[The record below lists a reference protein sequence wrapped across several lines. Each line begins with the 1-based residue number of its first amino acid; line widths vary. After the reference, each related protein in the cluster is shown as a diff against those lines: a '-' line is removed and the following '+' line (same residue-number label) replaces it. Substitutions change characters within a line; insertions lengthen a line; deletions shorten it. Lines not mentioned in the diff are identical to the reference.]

1 MGRADYDY
9 PFRIDAGS
17 GQAGQT
23 GYPTHVD
30 QMLRQLLLT
39 SPGERTC
46 LPEFGCGLRQL
57 LFAPQSDAL
66 AASAAIMVRESI
78 ERWLSD
84 QVQLVDVSVT
94 AGAGS
99 DPTLGLDE
107 GTLLVTVSY
116 VLIDTQ
122 QPGTLTLTVG
132 VGLVRAGLAGAGQAG
147 VTPT

>member
-17 GQAGQT
+17 GQAGTT
-23 GYPTHVD
+23 GYPAHVD

-46 LPEFGCGLRQL
+46 LPDFGCGLLQL

-66 AASAAIMVRESI
+66 AASVTIMVRQSI
-78 ERWLSD
+78 ERWLAD
-84 QVQLVDVSVT
+84 QVKLVDVSVT

-99 DPTLGLDE
+99 DPALGLDE
-107 GTLLVTVSY
+107 GTLAVTVSY

-122 QPGTLTLTVG
+122 QPATLTLTVG
-132 VGLVRAGLAGAGQAG
+132 VGLAGAGQAG
-147 VTPT
+147 GTQP

>member
-1 MGRADYDY
+1 MKRADYDY

-23 GYPTHVD
+23 SYPAHVD

-39 SPGERTC
+39 APGERTC

-66 AASAAIMVRESI
+66 VASVSIQVRQAI
-78 ERWLSD
+78 ERWLAN
-84 QVQLVDVSVT
+84 QVKLTDVSVT

-99 DPTLGLDE
+99 DPSLGLSE
-107 GTLLVTVSY
+107 GELLVTVSY
-116 VLIDTQ
+116 VLIATQ
-122 QPGTLTLTVG
+122 LPSSVTVK
-132 VGLVRAGLAGAGQAG
+132 VGAA
-147 VTPT
+147 

>member
-1 MGRADYDY
+1 MRRADYDY

-57 LFAPQSDAL
+57 LFAPQSDQL
-66 AASAAIMVRESI
+66 AASVAILVRQSI
-78 ERWLSD
+78 ERWLAD
-84 QVQLVDVSVT
+84 QVKLTDVSVT
-94 AGAGS
+94 AGADS
-99 DPTLGLDE
+99 ALGLDE
-107 GTLLVTVSY
+107 GEVLVTVSY
-116 VLIDTQ
+116 VLIETQ
-122 QPGTLTLTVG
+122 APATLTLTVG
-132 VGLVRAGLAGAGQAG
+132 VGVGLK
-147 VTPT
+147 